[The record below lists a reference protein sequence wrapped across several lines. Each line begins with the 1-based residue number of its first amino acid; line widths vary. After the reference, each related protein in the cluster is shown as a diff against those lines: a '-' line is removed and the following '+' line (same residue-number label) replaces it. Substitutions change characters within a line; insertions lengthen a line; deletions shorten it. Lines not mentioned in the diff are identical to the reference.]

1 MARPP
6 VRTAVFPVGGLGTR
20 FLPATKAIPKE
31 MLPVVD
37 KPLIQYAVEEA
48 LAAGIEQIVFVTARG
63 KQAIEDHF
71 DLAYELR
78 ALLRQRGKDDRLAE
92 LETTELTPGRIV
104 HVRQQEALGLGH
116 AVWCARSVVAG
127 EPFAVLL
134 PDDLVLAKTPVL
146 TQMMAAYETHGGN
159 LIAVEQVPADQ
170 TGRYGIVTPGAR
182 RGNLTEVLGLV
193 EKPDPATA
201 PSRLAVIGR
210 YILQPEVM
218 DLLGEGRRGSG
229 GEIQLT
235 DAMAGMI
242 GRHPFHGLAFEGR
255 RFDCGDK
262 AGHLTANIAFA
273 LARDDVGPA
282 LRAYLRT
289 LDLGRGPV
297 MAAVAPEAD
306 EDRRVA

>member
-1 MARPP
+1 MSQPR

-20 FLPATKAIPKE
+20 FLPATKVIPKE

-48 LAAGIEQIVFVTARG
+48 LSAGIEQLVFVTARG
-63 KQAIEDHF
+63 KQSIEDHF

-78 ALLRQRGKDDRLAE
+78 ALLRERGKDDRLTE
-92 LETTELTPGRIV
+92 LRTTELTPGRIV

-116 AVWCARSVVAG
+116 AVWCARSVVG
-127 EPFAVLL
+127 NEPFAVLL
-134 PDDLVLAKTPVL
+134 PDDLVMSETPVL
-146 TQMMAAYETHGGN
+146 AQMTAAYEGVGGN

-182 RGNLTEVLGLV
+182 RGALTEVVGLV
-193 EKPDPATA
+193 EKPDPSVAS
-201 PSRLAVIGR
+201 SRLAVIGR

-218 DLLGEGRRGSG
+218 DLLGEGKRGSG

-235 DAMAGMI
+235 DAMAGLI
-242 GRHPFHGLAFEGR
+242 GRQPFNGLAFEGR

-262 AGHLTANIAFA
+262 AGYLMANIAFG

-282 LRAYLRT
+282 VRAYLRT
-289 LDLGRGPV
+289 LDLGRGAEL
-297 MAAVAPEAD
+297 AAVDGGE
-306 EDRRVA
+306 RRVA

>member
-1 MARPP
+1 MSQPR

-20 FLPATKAIPKE
+20 FLPATKVIPKE

-48 LAAGIEQIVFVTARG
+48 LSAGIEQLVFVTARG
-63 KQAIEDHF
+63 KQSIEDHF

-78 ALLRQRGKDDRLAE
+78 ALLRERGKDDRLTE
-92 LETTELTPGRIV
+92 LRTTELTPGRIV

-116 AVWCARSVVAG
+116 AVWCARSVVG
-127 EPFAVLL
+127 NEPFAVLL
-134 PDDLVLAKTPVL
+134 PDDLVMSHTPVL
-146 TQMMAAYETHGGN
+146 AQMCAAYEGVGGN
-159 LIAVEQVPADQ
+159 MIAVEQVPADQ

-182 RGNLTEVLGLV
+182 RGALTEVVGLV
-193 EKPDPATA
+193 EKPDPSVA

-218 DLLGEGRRGSG
+218 DLLGEGKRGSG

-235 DAMAGMI
+235 DAMAGLI
-242 GRHPFHGLAFEGR
+242 GRQPFNGLAFEGR

-262 AGHLTANIAFA
+262 AGHLMANIAFG
-273 LARDDVGPA
+273 LVRDDVGPA
-282 LRAYLRT
+282 VRAYLRT
-289 LDLGRGPV
+289 LDLGRGGEL
-297 MAAVAPEAD
+297 AAVEGD
-306 EDRRVA
+306 EERRVA

>member
-1 MARPP
+1 MSQPR

-20 FLPATKAIPKE
+20 FLPATKVIPKE

-48 LAAGIEQIVFVTARG
+48 LAAGIEQLVFVTARG
-63 KQAIEDHF
+63 KQSIEDHF

-78 ALLRQRGKDDRLAE
+78 ALLRERGKDDRLGE
-92 LETTELTPGRIV
+92 LASTELTPGRIV

-116 AVWCARSVVAG
+116 AVWCARSVVG
-127 EPFAVLL
+127 NEPFAVLL
-134 PDDLVLAKTPVL
+134 PDDLVMSETPVL
-146 TQMMAAYETHGGN
+146 AQMCAAYAGVGGN
-159 LIAVEQVPADQ
+159 MIAVEQVPADQ
-170 TGRYGIVTPGAR
+170 TGRYGIVTPGAK
-182 RGNLTEVLGLV
+182 RGALTEVVGLV
-193 EKPDPATA
+193 EKPDPSVA

-218 DLLGEGRRGSG
+218 DLLGEGKRGSG

-235 DAMAGMI
+235 DAMAGLI
-242 GRHPFHGLAFEGR
+242 GRQPFNGLAFEGR

-262 AGHLTANIAFA
+262 AGHLMANIAFG

-282 LRAYLRT
+282 VRAYLRT
-289 LDLGRGPV
+289 LDLGRGGEL
-297 MAAVAPEAD
+297 AAVEG
-306 EDRRVA
+306 EERRVA

>member
-1 MARPP
+1 MSHPR

-20 FLPATKAIPKE
+20 FLPATKVIPKE

-48 LAAGIEQIVFVTARG
+48 LSAGIEQLVFVTARG
-63 KQAIEDHF
+63 KQSIEDHF

-78 ALLRQRGKDDRLAE
+78 ALLRERGKDDRLAE
-92 LETTELTPGRIV
+92 LSTTELTPGRIV

-116 AVWCARSVVAG
+116 AVWCARSVVG
-127 EPFAVLL
+127 REPFAVLL
-134 PDDLVLAKTPVL
+134 PDDLVMSETPVL
-146 TQMMAAYETHGGN
+146 AQMTAAYEMTGGN
-159 LIAVEQVPADQ
+159 MIAVEQVPADQ

-182 RGNLTEVLGLV
+182 RGNLTEVAGLV
-193 EKPDPATA
+193 EKPDPSVA

-218 DLLGEGRRGSG
+218 DLLGEGKRGSG

-235 DAMAGMI
+235 DAMARLI
-242 GRHPFHGLAFEGR
+242 GRQPFNGLAFEGR

-262 AGHLTANIAFA
+262 AGHLMANIAFG

-282 LRAYLRT
+282 VAAYLRT
-289 LDLGRGPV
+289 VDLGRAEIG
-297 MAAVAPEAD
+297 AVAD
-306 EDRRVA
+306 EQQVA